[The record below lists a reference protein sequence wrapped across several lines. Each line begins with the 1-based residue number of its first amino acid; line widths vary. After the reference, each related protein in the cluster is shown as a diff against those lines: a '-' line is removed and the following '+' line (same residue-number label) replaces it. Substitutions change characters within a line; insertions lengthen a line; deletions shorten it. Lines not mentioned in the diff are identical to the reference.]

1 MDKWAAAYKDSAA
14 FICVSC
20 AGPALAQ
27 KFGTDLKLKYCT
39 NSFVDQAGGPRW
51 GQLGCNGFIVLDSCL
66 NVVCESSAAFLEV
79 RGLAFQHVEALL
91 DALVHDAPPPRICPG
106 QQVFL
111 AGLKV
116 ADLNG
121 QRGLCTSL
129 PDDRGRCAVSLRS
142 GRRVSVPLSNLHIE
156 GEEGDMVEDEELPE
170 GQSES

>member
-1 MDKWAAAYKDSAA
+1 MDRWASAYKDSVA
-14 FICVSC
+14 FICVGC

-27 KFGTDLKLKYCT
+27 QFGTELKLKFCT

-51 GQLGCNGFIVLDSCL
+51 GQLGCNGFIVLDAGL
-66 NVVCESSAAFLEV
+66 NVVCEKSASFLEV
-79 RGLAFQHVEALL
+79 RGLAFKHVDALL
-91 DALVHDAPPPRICPG
+91 DALVHDAIPPRICPG

-111 AGLKV
+111 AGLKST
-116 ADLNG
+116 ALNG

-142 GRRVSVPLSNLHIE
+142 GRHVSVQLSNIHIL
-156 GEEGDMVEDEELPE
+156 GEEINPVEDEELPE